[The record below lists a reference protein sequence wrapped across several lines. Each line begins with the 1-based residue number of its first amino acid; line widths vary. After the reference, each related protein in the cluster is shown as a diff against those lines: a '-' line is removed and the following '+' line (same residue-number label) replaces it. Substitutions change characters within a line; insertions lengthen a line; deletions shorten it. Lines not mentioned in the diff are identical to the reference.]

1 MNFMVDKLSCML
13 YDGSMM
19 GNRLREVLQREG
31 VTRYRLC
38 KDLGI
43 DQGEMSRFFHGKQN
57 VSLQMLLRVADYL
70 GYDLVLVKHKRPRK
84 GGK

>member
-1 MNFMVDKLSCML
+1 MLDKSTSIE
-13 YDGSMM
+13 YHEAMM
-19 GNRLREVLQREG
+19 GNRLREVLEREG

-57 VSLQMLLRVADYL
+57 VSLPMLERIADYL
-70 GYDLVLVKHKRPRK
+70 GYDLVLVKQKRPKK

>member
-1 MNFMVDKLSCML
+1 MNIMVDTISSIL
-13 YDGSMM
+13 YDGFMM
-19 GNRLREVLQREG
+19 GSRLREVLEREG

-57 VSLQMLLRVADYL
+57 VSLPMLERIAGYL
-70 GYDLVLVKHKRPRK
+70 GYDLVLVKRKRPKK
-84 GGK
+84 GGR